1 MGNPTYFEALKWA
14 SLFVQKSDLEEAATR
29 FLLLERYDWRETDLL
44 VRYQEVMP
52 DAVWHQ
58 YQADVQAYVDGM
70 PPQYVIGTAP
80 FYGRTFQVNEAVL
93 IPRPETE
100 ELVEWVLTDQQDK
113 ANLAILD
120 VGTGSGAIGVTLKAE
135 RPDWQV
141 TLSDISEAA
150 LQVAKT
156 NASQLGADVE
166 LLQGDLLEPVQGR
179 QFDVVVSN
187 PPYISH
193 KEEDLMDQSV
203 LAHEPKL
210 ALFADHDGLLIY
222 ERLVAA
228 IQQAV
233 IQVTELYLEIGFQQA
248 EAVKTLFETT
258 FPTAEVVVRKD
269 MEQNDRMV
277 RIRFERTHDK

>member
-1 MGNPTYFEALKWA
+1 MSNPTYFEALKWA

-44 VRYQEVMP
+44 VRYQEVMS

-113 ANLAILD
+113 ANLTILD
-120 VGTGSGAIGVTLKAE
+120 VGTGSGAIGVTLQTE

-150 LQVAKT
+150 LQVAET

-203 LAHEPKL
+203 LAHEPNWRCL
-210 ALFADHDGLLIY
+210 
-222 ERLVAA
+222 
-228 IQQAV
+228 
-233 IQVTELYLEIGFQQA
+233 
-248 EAVKTLFETT
+248 
-258 FPTAEVVVRKD
+258 PS
-269 MEQNDRMV
+269 MMV
-277 RIRFERTHDK
+277 Y